1 MVLVFLKSDL
11 FQAHHERRTSTTDPG
26 QFPDQSKL
34 SKPTPIPD
42 QKLFRR
48 LRLIIHIL
56 APCGCASRRQV
67 ASPNA
72 LLSSGQARQDA
83 LLMEDNEL
91 QVENNH
97 IK

>member
-1 MVLVFLKSDL
+1 
-11 FQAHHERRTSTTDPG
+11 
-26 QFPDQSKL
+26 
-34 SKPTPIPD
+34 
-42 QKLFRR
+42 
-48 LRLIIHIL
+48 LIIHIL